1 MECSQVRLLRGPVSW
16 LLTQPSFP
24 HQLVA
29 SPHTVTPTFAK
40 FSSYFSVYLDTLKAL
55 YWGKCKLVI
64 TQMWNALLLLG
75 PTLRLLEITDGWPNT
90 RLSPKETSDRAS
102 WLETMDTAREHHSL
116 PLCSRSWAAPG
127 PHMAMDSSGHEAHWV
142 VPAACSPAK
151 LGLWFYNIQFSSL
164 DGYRIQQN

>member
-116 PLCSRSWAAPG
+116 PLCSRSWATPG